1 MPSQHGNTQRNGG
14 RTVGLPSLIGN
25 GVRCVGNARP
35 QSTRSQARDEHTHTT
50 MIRLSA
56 LIRAGFCTHRGC
68 EIQGIVEKTTPVL
81 DSALFC
87 GRGGSRLIRTLG
99 GREDGS
105 ATNPAGFA
113 PCLVLDHVLS
123 DAHADHEW
131 PRLFE
136 RTGIR
141 ARLPSAFVVHMG
153 QQVQLGGRS
162 RSRAAR
168 ASVSQTHWRVPR
180 CQHVFSHSACARLTC
195 RFIRVGAHDHPT
207 CLLLWQAP
215 DQTVDVP
222 GAVVSGLPRLAACR
236 PRLCGLGGRVRD
248 PADRW
253 EPVPH
258 IRVAEDASVRHR
270 HPWGLIRRAP
280 WLLDGLDGCHHT
292 SRVARLAMMG
302 LQKERKIVLVG
313 GGQRQHLQCEVLAV
327 VT

>member
-141 ARLPSAFVVHMG
+141 ARPPSASVVRMG
-153 QQVQLGGRS
+153 HHARAQVQQGVLVFS

-168 ASVSQTHWRVPR
+168 ASVSQAHRRVPR
-180 CQHVFSHSACARLTC
+180 CQHVFSHSACTRVTC
-195 RFIRVGAHDHPT
+195 RFIRA
-207 CLLLWQAP
+207 
-215 DQTVDVP
+215 
-222 GAVVSGLPRLAACR
+222 
-236 PRLCGLGGRVRD
+236 
-248 PADRW
+248 
-253 EPVPH
+253 
-258 IRVAEDASVRHR
+258 
-270 HPWGLIRRAP
+270 
-280 WLLDGLDGCHHT
+280 
-292 SRVARLAMMG
+292 
-302 LQKERKIVLVG
+302 
-313 GGQRQHLQCEVLAV
+313 
-327 VT
+327 